1 MKIIICGKGG
11 SGKSTVTALIAKGL
25 QDRKFNVVLIDADE
39 SNLGLHRLMGV
50 SAPVNIMDNL
60 GGKKEFKKKMNS
72 PLSGGTGELFRDNMR
87 IDEIPADC
95 ITQRSSIGSSIGSDI
110 GSDIR
115 GSIKLLSIGKIHTS
129 GEGCACPMGVLSKMI
144 LSSLDLGDNDIIL
157 IDTGAGVEHFGRG
170 IDAKCDLILSIVDP
184 SFESF
189 MLAEK
194 IADMADQAEI
204 DLFFILNK
212 VDDNVIEAMTTSL
225 DQERVIAKIPQNK
238 SIFLKSLE
246 GKELTEHLPEIDLVC
261 SLIEKR
267 KRIDLTVNG

>member
-11 SGKSTVTALIAKGL
+11 SGKSTISALIAKGL
-25 QDRKFNVVLIDADE
+25 QDRNFNVVLIDADE

-72 PLSGGTGELFRDNMR
+72 TLSGGIGALFKDNMK

-95 ITQRSSIGSSIGSDI
+95 ITQGSGTS
-110 GSDIR
+110 

-129 GEGCACPMGVLSKMI
+129 GEGCACPMGVLSKMLLDKII
-144 LSSLDLGDNDIIL
+144 LDDNDIIL

-194 IADMADQAEI
+194 VANMADQAEI

-212 VDDNVIEAMTTSL
+212 VDDNVIDAMTENI
-225 DQERVIAKIPQNK
+225 DQERVIAKIPQSK

-246 GKELTEHLPEIDLVC
+246 GKAITESFSEIDPVF
-261 SLIEKR
+261 SLIEKKKNIR
-267 KRIDLTVNG
+267 

>member
-11 SGKSTVTALIAKGL
+11 SGKSTITALLAQAL
-25 QDRKFNVVLIDADE
+25 QERKFNVVLIDADE

-72 PLSGGTGELFRDNMR
+72 PLSGGIGELFRDNMK

-95 ITQRSSIGSSIGSDI
+95 ITQRSGISGG
-110 GSDIR
+110 
-115 GSIKLLSIGKIHTS
+115 IKLLSIGKIHTS

-144 LSSLDLGDNDIIL
+144 LSKLALGDHDIIL

-170 IDAKCDLILSIVDP
+170 IDLKCDLILSIVDP

-189 MLAEK
+189 MLAK
-194 IADMADQAEI
+194 KMANMADQAEI

-212 VDDNVIEAMTTSL
+212 VDDNVIEAMTAGI
-225 DQERVIAKIPQNK
+225 DQERVITKIPQNK

-246 GKELTEHLPEIDLVC
+246 GRELTEHIPEIDPVC

-267 KRIDLTVNG
+267 RVEAHS

>member
-11 SGKSTVTALIAKGL
+11 SGKSTIAALIAKSL
-25 QDRKFNVVLIDADE
+25 QDRNFNVVLIDADE

-72 PLSGGTGELFRDNMR
+72 TLSGGIGALFKDDMK

-95 ITQRSSIGSSIGSDI
+95 IIQSSST

-144 LSSLDLGDNDIIL
+144 LDKIILGDNDIIL

-194 IADMADQAEI
+194 VANMADQAEI

-212 VDDNVIEAMTTSL
+212 VDDNVIDAMTANI
-225 DQERVIAKIPQNK
+225 DQERVIAKIPQSK

-246 GKELTEHLPEIDLVC
+246 GKAITEPFSEIDPVC
-261 SLIEKR
+261 SLIEKKKNIR
-267 KRIDLTVNG
+267 LGTGTK